1 MHTAVCQSTTGPAT
15 TAWRGLFSPFFF
27 PHTFS
32 TEQPGVSFLPNLL
45 TYQSEKGVKSLSFVS
60 SAMTAQLEVWNHRSC
75 EHDAKKLEMV
85 TGHELVAKDDKG
97 GQADKQCLLILPES
111 RPYRDAHTY
120 YDRL

>member
-1 MHTAVCQSTTGPAT
+1 MIPDAYGRMSIDDRSCYDGL
-15 TAWRGLFSPFFF
+15 AWTVLTNFA
-27 PHTFS
+27 HAAFS

-97 GQADKQCLLILPES
+97 GQAGRRKCGERRS
-111 RPYRDAHTY
+111 EGERN
-120 YDRL
+120 